1 MQLEDGIPCSE
12 TCGDPSR
19 KANHYCDDVNNNCG
33 CDWDGG
39 DCCGPNRKIS
49 NEYCSVCKCIEFI
62 NDGNDFL
69 SIHDGGSDGSEMVA
83 KFTGEMNDT
92 KISVQAN
99 QIFLVFHTNKDIV
112 RKGFHAL
119 IMESKSLLVP
129 SLYTFSLCMS
139 FMFLP
144 NRFTLCT
151 YMAFCCQFPLPRK
164 SANWHTF
171 TTTKVAKRKH

>member
-1 MQLEDGIPCSE
+1 MFLSFLLQLEDGSI
-12 TCGDPSR
+12 
-19 KANHYCDDVNNNCG
+19 
-33 CDWDGG
+33 
-39 DCCGPNRKIS
+39 
-49 NEYCSVCKCIEFI
+49 
-62 NDGNDFL
+62 DFL
-69 SIHDGGSDGSEMVA
+69 SIHNGGSDDSEMVA
-83 KFTGEMNDT
+83 KFTGKMNDT
-92 KISVQAN
+92 DISIQEN
-99 QIFLVFHTNKDIV
+99 QMFLVFHTNTEIV
-112 RKGFHAL
+112 GKGFHAL

-144 NRFTLCT
+144 NRFTLCI